1 MAAPR
6 LTWDLG
12 TAYDF
17 FVSLHVL
24 HEPADFGVRGVWAAG
39 MRSRL
44 PAADREFLEAV
55 VGAAV
60 WTPPISWI
68 YELPPPKDAATA
80 LRELERVDPVDR
92 LPTLMLPRYG
102 REGADVILLD
112 VMARGEFSD
121 EDVDALYETFR
132 AAYKDNSLPPKKVAA
147 MLEWWTKPAE
157 FGEKYLRAL
166 TAYYEVF
173 FAEEERR
180 IYPALQDAYREA
192 QLLAQ
197 ELSVPE
203 LLEELS
209 QGVSIER
216 AAQVDEL
223 ILAPSFWSAPLVFL
237 QTMEDD
243 RMLILF
249 GGRPEDA
256 SLIPGEV
263 VPDALLRGLKALSD
277 PTRLKILRY
286 LASESLTPTQL
297 AHRLRLRAPTV
308 VHHLKTLRVAG
319 LVQVKV
325 SEGKERSYGMRQESV
340 AAACAGLRRFLG
352 ADVPLDEPEVLEA
365 E

>member
-24 HEPADFGVRGVWAAG
+24 HQPADFGVRGVWAAG

-44 PAADREFLEAV
+44 PAADREFLETV

-68 YELPPPKDAATA
+68 FELPPPKDAATA
-80 LRELERVDPVDR
+80 LRELARLAPADR

-102 REGADVILLD
+102 RDGADVILLE
-112 VMARGEFSD
+112 VMERGEFND
-121 EDVDALYETFR
+121 ENVDALYEIFR
-132 AAYKDNSLPPKKVAA
+132 AAYKDNGLPLKKVAA
-147 MLEWWTKPAE
+147 MLEWWANPLE

-192 QLLAQ
+192 HLLAQ
-197 ELSVPE
+197 ELSVLE
-203 LLEELS
+203 LLEKLS

-216 AAQVDEL
+216 ATQVDEL
-223 ILAPSFWSAPLVFL
+223 VLAPSFWSAPLVFL
-237 QTMEDD
+237 QSLEGD
-243 RMLILF
+243 RLEILF

-277 PTRLKILRY
+277 PTRLKIMRY
-286 LASESLTPTQL
+286 LTSESLTPTQL

-325 SEGKERSYGMRQESV
+325 SEGKERSYAMRQESV
-340 AAACAGLRRFLG
+340 EAAFAGLQRFLG
-352 ADVPLDEPEVLEA
+352 ADLPLDEPEVA
-365 E
+365 EVE